1 MTNKEAHMFI
11 LIECA
16 NQEINVEKH
25 STLKEAQDAMRELYE
40 EHHDKHHLGDIS
52 EYEAYLVPRTNW
64 LVPRTSWDTI
74 YSWKIAEV

>member
-1 MTNKEAHMFI
+1 MFI

-16 NQEINVEKH
+16 NQEINIEKH

-40 EHHDKHHLGDIS
+40 EYHDKYHLGNIS
-52 EYEAYLVPRTNW
+52 EYEAYLVPRIGED
-64 LVPRTSWDTI
+64 TS

>member
-1 MTNKEAHMFI
+1 MFI

-25 STLKEAQDAMRELYE
+25 STLKEAQDTMRELYE
-40 EHHDKHHLGDIS
+40 EHHDKYHLGNIS
-52 EYEAYLVPRTNW
+52 EYEAYLVPRIGED
-64 LVPRTSWDTI
+64 TS